1 MATTRVKWIEEKS
14 FLGIGE
20 NGRSVVMSPAD
31 GPGVSP
37 MQLALIALGG
47 CAAVD
52 IVDILRKQ
60 RQPLADLEVVV
71 TGERAAELPKPWE
84 TIHVRFVVTGAG
96 LDVNKVE
103 RAVDLAVEKYCGV
116 HATLSGVARI
126 THDVE
131 IRAIEIRAAVGT
143 LAEVVE

>member
-1 MATTRVKWIEEKS
+1 
-14 FLGIGE
+14 
-20 NGRSVVMSPAD
+20 
-31 GPGVSP
+31 
-37 MQLALIALGG
+37 MQLVLIALGG

-84 TIHVRFVVTGAG
+84 TLHLRFIVTGAG
-96 LDVNKVE
+96 LDVNKVQ
-103 RAVDLAVEKYCGV
+103 RAIDLAVERYCGV

-131 IRAIEIRAAVGT
+131 IRPVAAAGVPAGAAAVAGK
-143 LAEVVE
+143 